1 MSLRGGSR
9 LISPA
14 EKDLTTDSND
24 SGKQGHGVI
33 LGLSAGTIIIT
44 KVTKKPNNRTT
55 EFSPGLH
62 CLVALFL
69 LLYINLKVQ
78 LCKEAGLNNKKAC
91 MAFP

>member
-33 LGLSAGTIIIT
+33 LGLSAGTIIT
-44 KVTKKPNNRTT
+44 KVTKKPNNRVLQ
-55 EFSPGLH
+55 GLY
-62 CLVALFL
+62 CLVK
-69 LLYINLKVQ
+69 NLIVSFAVCNFNSAV
-78 LCKEAGLNNKKAC
+78 L
-91 MAFP
+91 

>member
-33 LGLSAGTIIIT
+33 LANSAGTIIRA
-44 KVTKKPNNRTT
+44 V
-55 EFSPGLH
+55 L
-62 CLVALFL
+62 
-69 LLYINLKVQ
+69 
-78 LCKEAGLNNKKAC
+78 
-91 MAFP
+91 

>member
-33 LGLSAGTIIIT
+33 LGLSAGTIIT
-44 KVTKKPNNRTT
+44 KVTKKPNNRVL
-55 EFSPGLH
+55 PG
-62 CLVALFL
+62 ALLFGC
-69 LLYINLKVQ
+69 IVSFVVHNFEGAVV
-78 LCKEAGLNNKKAC
+78 
-91 MAFP
+91 

>member
-1 MSLRGGSR
+1 MSLRGGGR

-14 EKDLTTDSND
+14 EKDLTTN
-24 SGKQGHGVI
+24 SGKQEHGVI
-33 LGLSAGTIIIT
+33 LGLSAGTIIT

-69 LLYINLKVQ
+69 LLYTNLKVQ